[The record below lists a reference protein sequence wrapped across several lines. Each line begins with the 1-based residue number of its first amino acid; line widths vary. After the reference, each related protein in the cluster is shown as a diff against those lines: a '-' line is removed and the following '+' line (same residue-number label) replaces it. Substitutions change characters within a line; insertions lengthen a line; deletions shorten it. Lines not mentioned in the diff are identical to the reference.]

1 MDGIT
6 IESVNNI
13 VNSPSVYLT
22 LFIMLL
28 AYVLKSSQFREQQ
41 MRNQLDKIVPI
52 LDRLVR
58 DVNDIKNELRKGY
71 VNNYG
76 KIFSSL

>member
-6 IESVNNI
+6 IESVNSM

-28 AYVLKSSQFREQQ
+28 AYVLKSSQLRETQ
-41 MRNQLDKIVPI
+41 MRDQLDKTVPI

-58 DVNDIKNELRKGY
+58 DVNEIKNELRKGK
-71 VNNYG
+71 G
-76 KIFSSL
+76 E

>member
-6 IESVNNI
+6 IESVNSI

-28 AYVLKSSQFREQQ
+28 AYVLKSSQLREQQ
-41 MRNQLDKIVPI
+41 MRDQLDKIVPI

-58 DVNDIKNELRKGY
+58 DVNYIKNELRKG
-71 VNNYG
+71 
-76 KIFSSL
+76 

>member
-28 AYVLKSSQFREQQ
+28 AYVLKSSQLREQQ
-41 MRNQLDKIVPI
+41 MRDQLDKIVPI
-52 LDRLVR
+52 LDRFVR
-58 DVNDIKNELRKGY
+58 DLNDIKNELRKG
-71 VNNYG
+71 
-76 KIFSSL
+76 

>member
-28 AYVLKSSQFREQQ
+28 AYVLKSSQLREQQ
-41 MRNQLDKIVPI
+41 MRDQLAKIVPI

-58 DVNDIKNELRKGY
+58 DVNEIKNELRKGK
-71 VNNYG
+71 G
-76 KIFSSL
+76 E

>member
-6 IESVNNI
+6 IESINNM

-28 AYVLKSSQFREQQ
+28 AYVLKSSQLREQQ
-41 MRNQLDKIVPI
+41 MRDQLDKIVPI

-58 DVNDIKNELRKGY
+58 DVNDIKNELRKG
-71 VNNYG
+71 
-76 KIFSSL
+76 

>member
-28 AYVLKSSQFREQQ
+28 AYVLKSSQLREQQ
-41 MRNQLDKIVPI
+41 MRDQLDKIVPI

-58 DVNDIKNELRKGY
+58 DVNDIKNELRKG
-71 VNNYG
+71 
-76 KIFSSL
+76 

>member
-22 LFIMLL
+22 LFIALL
-28 AYVLKSSQFREQQ
+28 GYVLKSSQLREQQ
-41 MRNQLDKIVPI
+41 MRDQLDKIVPI

-58 DVNDIKNELRKGY
+58 DVNDIKNELRKG
-71 VNNYG
+71 
-76 KIFSSL
+76 

>member
-1 MDGIT
+1 MN
-6 IESVNNI
+6 IEVINNL

-28 AYVLKSSQFREQQ
+28 AYVLKSSQLREQQ
-41 MRNQLDKIVPI
+41 MRDQLDKTVPI

-58 DVNDIKNELRKGY
+58 DVNEIKNELRKGK
-71 VNNYG
+71 G
-76 KIFSSL
+76 E

>member
-28 AYVLKSSQFREQQ
+28 AYVLKSSQLREPQ
-41 MRNQLDKIVPI
+41 MRDQLDKIVPI

-58 DVNDIKNELRKGY
+58 DVNDIKNELRKG
-71 VNNYG
+71 
-76 KIFSSL
+76 

>member
-41 MRNQLDKIVPI
+41 MRDQLDKIVPI

-58 DVNDIKNELRKGY
+58 DVNDIKNELRKG
-71 VNNYG
+71 
-76 KIFSSL
+76 

>member
-6 IESVNNI
+6 IESVNGI

-28 AYVLKSSQFREQQ
+28 AYVLKSSQLREQQ
-41 MRNQLDKIVPI
+41 MRDQLDKIVPI

-58 DVNDIKNELRKGY
+58 DVNDIKNELRKG
-71 VNNYG
+71 
-76 KIFSSL
+76 

>member
-28 AYVLKSSQFREQQ
+28 AYVLKSSQLREQQ
-41 MRNQLDKIVPI
+41 MRDQLDKILPI

-58 DVNDIKNELRKGY
+58 DVNDIKNELRKG
-71 VNNYG
+71 
-76 KIFSSL
+76 

>member
-6 IESVNNI
+6 IESVNGI
-13 VNSPSVYLT
+13 ANSPSVYLT

-28 AYVLKSSQFREQQ
+28 AYVLKSSQLREQQ
-41 MRNQLDKIVPI
+41 MRDQLDKTVPI

-58 DVNDIKNELRKGY
+58 DVNEIKNELRKGK
-71 VNNYG
+71 G
-76 KIFSSL
+76 E

>member
-28 AYVLKSSQFREQQ
+28 AYVLQSSQFIEQQ
-41 MRNQLDKIVPI
+41 MRDQLDKIVPI

-58 DVNDIKNELRKGY
+58 DVNDIKNELRKG
-71 VNNYG
+71 
-76 KIFSSL
+76 

>member
-6 IESVNNI
+6 IESVNGI

-28 AYVLKSSQFREQQ
+28 AYVLKSSQLREQQ
-41 MRNQLDKIVPI
+41 MRDQLDKIVPI

-58 DVNDIKNELRKGY
+58 DVNDIKNELRKGK
-71 VNNYG
+71 G
-76 KIFSSL
+76 E

>member
-28 AYVLKSSQFREQQ
+28 AYVLKSSQLREQQ
-41 MRNQLDKIVPI
+41 MRDQLDKTVPI

-58 DVNDIKNELRKGY
+58 DVNEIKNELRKGK
-71 VNNYG
+71 G
-76 KIFSSL
+76 E

>member
-6 IESVNNI
+6 IESVNGI
-13 VNSPSVYLT
+13 ANSPSVYLT

-28 AYVLKSSQFREQQ
+28 AYVLKSSQLREQQ
-41 MRNQLDKIVPI
+41 MRDQLDKIVPI

-58 DVNDIKNELRKGY
+58 DVNDIKNELRKG
-71 VNNYG
+71 
-76 KIFSSL
+76 

>member
-28 AYVLKSSQFREQQ
+28 AYVLKSSQLREQQ
-41 MRNQLDKIVPI
+41 MRDQLDKIVPI

-58 DVNDIKNELRKGY
+58 DVNDIKNELRKG
-71 VNNYG
+71 
-76 KIFSSL
+76 KCE

>member
-28 AYVLKSSQFREQQ
+28 AYVLKSSQLRETQ
-41 MRNQLDKIVPI
+41 MRDQLDKIVPI

-58 DVNDIKNELRKGY
+58 DVNDIKNELKER
-71 VNNYG
+71 
-76 KIFSSL
+76 

>member
-1 MDGIT
+1 MNIET
-6 IESVNNI
+6 INNL

-28 AYVLKSSQFREQQ
+28 AYVLKSSQLREQQ
-41 MRNQLDKIVPI
+41 MRDQLDKIVPI

-58 DVNDIKNELRKGY
+58 DVNDIKNELRKG
-71 VNNYG
+71 
-76 KIFSSL
+76 